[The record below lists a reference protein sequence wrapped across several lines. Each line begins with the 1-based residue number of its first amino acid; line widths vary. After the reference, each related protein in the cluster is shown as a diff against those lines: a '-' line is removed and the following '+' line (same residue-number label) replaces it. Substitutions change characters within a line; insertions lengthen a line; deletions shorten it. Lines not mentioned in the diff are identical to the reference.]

1 MFWFIGHKHLIITLF
16 DKRKVGVKRHGDQ
29 LEIRNI
35 ILEMIKGRKI
45 GLKTCRS
52 VRECGMSLYGI
63 QFSVNNY
70 MRTTVL
76 SALLVR
82 ARRQQDMFIVIAC
95 IRSTQLHFY
104 RYKYFRYKG
113 LQGIGLDLTS
123 EWYGL
128 EGELALYTVFF
139 FPL

>member
-1 MFWFIGHKHLIITLF
+1 
-16 DKRKVGVKRHGDQ
+16 
-29 LEIRNI
+29 
-35 ILEMIKGRKI
+35 
-45 GLKTCRS
+45 
-52 VRECGMSLYGI
+52 MSLYGI
-63 QFSVNNY
+63 QFSINNY

-82 ARRQQDMFIVIAC
+82 GRRQQDMFIVIAC
-95 IRSTQLHFY
+95 VRSTQLHFY

-139 FPL
+139 SPYNFLSFLKLCKEASCVLRSALIIISLKTILLFLLLPIFTVYR